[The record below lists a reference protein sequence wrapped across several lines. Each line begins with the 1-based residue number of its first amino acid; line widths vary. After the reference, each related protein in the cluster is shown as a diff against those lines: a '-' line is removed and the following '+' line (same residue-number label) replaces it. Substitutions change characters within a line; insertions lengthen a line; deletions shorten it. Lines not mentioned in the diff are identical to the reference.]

1 MANFILE
8 VKNLKKYYGTVK
20 AVDGVSFKVK
30 QGSIFTLLGPNG
42 AGKTTTIEIIE
53 GLRIPDDGK
62 IIFMGEE
69 INRVGSK
76 QKEYIGVSLQETNLI
91 PYLTVRETLDMFKS
105 IFQRSL
111 DISEILK
118 MISLEDKANT
128 YVKDLS
134 GGQRQRLVIGLAMVN
149 DPLILFL
156 DEPTT
161 GLDPQARR
169 NTWDMLLELK
179 RKGKTIILTTHYM
192 EEAEFLSD
200 WVCIMDH
207 GKIIKEGDPQS
218 LIRDLEKESLIE
230 VEVEVNSLMLE
241 RLTSAN
247 LDPVYN
253 SKHKRLILKTDDILS
268 ATELLLRL
276 SKENSLQIKDVVIRQ
291 PNLEDVFLSLTG
303 RSLREEV

>member
-1 MANFILE
+1 MADFILE
-8 VKNLKKYYGTVK
+8 VENLKKYYGPVK
-20 AVDGVSFKVK
+20 AVDGVSFKIK

-53 GLRIPDDGK
+53 GLRIPDEGRV
-62 IIFMGEE
+62 IFMGKE
-69 INRVGSK
+69 ISRIGNRE
-76 QKEYIGVSLQETNLI
+76 KEYIGVSLQETNLI

-105 IFQRSL
+105 IFPKSL
-111 DISEILK
+111 DIDEVLK

-128 YVKDLS
+128 YIKNLS
-134 GGQRQRLVIGLAMVN
+134 GGQRQRLVIGLAMIN

-169 NTWDMLLELK
+169 NTWDILLELK
-179 RKGKTIILTTHYM
+179 KRGKTIVLTTHYM

-200 WVCIMDH
+200 WVCIMDY
-207 GKIIKEGDPQS
+207 GKIIKEGDPKS
-218 LIRDLEKESLIE
+218 LIKSLAKESLIE
-230 VEVEVNSLMLE
+230 AEVDANSSILE
-241 RLTSAN
+241 RLRSTD
-247 LDPVYN
+247 LDFVYD
-253 SKHKRLILKTDDILS
+253 SKHKRLILKTEDILS
-268 ATELLLRL
+268 TVDLLLRL

-303 RSLREEV
+303 RSLREE

>member
-1 MANFILE
+1 MADFILE
-8 VKNLKKYYGTVK
+8 VENLKKYYGTVK

-53 GLRIPDDGK
+53 GLRVPDDGR

-69 INRVGSK
+69 IKRVENK

-91 PYLTVRETLDMFKS
+91 PYLTVRETLDMFKTL
-105 IFQRSL
+105 FPRSL
-111 DISEILK
+111 DIDDVLK

-128 YVKDLS
+128 YIKNLS
-134 GGQRQRLVIGLAMVN
+134 GGQKQRLVIGLAMIN

-169 NTWDMLLELK
+169 NTWDILLELK
-179 RKGKTIILTTHYM
+179 RSGKTIILTTHYM

-207 GKIIKEGDPQS
+207 GKIIREGDPQS
-218 LIRDLEKESLIE
+218 LIRALEKESLIE
-230 VEVEVNSLMLE
+230 VELEANSIMLE
-241 RLTSAN
+241 KLSSAG
-247 LDPVYN
+247 LDPVYDK
-253 SKHKRLILKTDDILS
+253 KHKRLLLKTNDILTT
-268 ATELLLRL
+268 TELLLRL

-303 RSLREEV
+303 RSLREE

>member
-1 MANFILE
+1 MSDFILE
-8 VKNLKKYYGTVK
+8 VEDLRKYYGQVK

-53 GLRIPDDGK
+53 GLRTPDSGRIKFLGK
-62 IIFMGEE
+62 YVSKIGREE
-69 INRVGSK
+69 K
-76 QKEYIGVSLQETNLI
+76 AYIGVSLQETNLI

-105 IFQRSL
+105 IFERSL
-111 DISEILK
+111 DVDEVLR

-128 YVKDLS
+128 YIKNLS
-134 GGQRQRLVIGLAMVN
+134 GGQKQRLVIGLAMIN

-169 NTWDMLLELK
+169 NTWDILLDLK
-179 RKGKTIILTTHYM
+179 KKGKTIILTTHYM

-200 WVCIMDH
+200 WVCIMDF
-207 GKIIKEGDPQS
+207 GKIIKEGDPHS
-218 LIRDLEKESLIE
+218 LIRDLGKESLIE
-230 VEVEVNSLMLE
+230 VELDANSIMLDE
-241 RLTSAN
+241 LNNSG
-247 LDPVYN
+247 LEPVYDK
-253 SKHKRLILKTDDILS
+253 KHKKLLLKTNDILS
-268 ATELLLRL
+268 TTDLLLKL
-276 SKENSLQIKDVVIRQ
+276 SKKNSLQIRDVVIRQ

-303 RSLREEV
+303 RTLREE

>member
-8 VKNLKKYYGTVK
+8 VENLKKYYGPVK

-53 GLRIPDDGK
+53 GLRIPDEGK

-69 INRVGSK
+69 INRVGNK

-91 PYLTVRETLDMFKS
+91 PYLTVKETLDMFKT
-105 IFQRSL
+105 IFPRSL
-111 DISEILK
+111 DITEVLR

-128 YVKDLS
+128 YVRDLS
-134 GGQRQRLVIGLAMVN
+134 GGQKQRLVIGLAMIN

-169 NTWDMLLELK
+169 NTWDILLELK

-207 GKIIKEGDPQS
+207 GKIIKEGDPKS

-230 VEVEVNSLMLE
+230 VEVEANSLMLE
-241 RLTSAN
+241 KLT
-247 LDPVYN
+247 LLEPVYD

-268 ATELLLRL
+268 TTELLLRL
-276 SKENSLQIKDVVIRQ
+276 SKENSLQIKDVIIRQ

-303 RSLREEV
+303 RSLREEL

>member
-1 MANFILE
+1 MRDFILE
-8 VKNLKKYYGTVK
+8 VEDLKKYYGEVK

-53 GLRIPDDGK
+53 GLRIPDSGK
-62 IIFMGEE
+62 ITFLDETVSKIGK
-69 INRVGSK
+69 K
-76 QKEYIGVSLQETNLI
+76 QKAYIGVSLQETNLI
-91 PYLTVRETLDMFKS
+91 PYLTVKETLDMFKS
-105 IFQRSL
+105 IFDRSL
-111 DISEILK
+111 SVDDVLKILF
-118 MISLEDKANT
+118 LEDKANT
-128 YVKDLS
+128 YIKNLS
-134 GGQRQRLVIGLAMVN
+134 GGQKQRLVIGLAMIN

-169 NTWDMLLELK
+169 NTWDILLNLK
-179 RKGKTIILTTHYM
+179 AKGKTIILTTHYM

-207 GKIIKEGDPQS
+207 GKIIKEGTPQT

-230 VEVEVNSLMLE
+230 VELDANSVMLE
-241 RLTSAN
+241 ELNSSG
-247 LDPVYN
+247 LDPVYDK
-253 SKHKRLILKTDDILS
+253 KHKKLLLKTNDIL
-268 ATELLLRL
+268 ATTDLLLRL
-276 SKENSLQIKDVVIRQ
+276 SKKNFLQIRDVVIRQ

-303 RSLREEV
+303 RTLREE

>member
-1 MANFILE
+1 MADFILE
-8 VKNLKKYYGTVK
+8 VENIKKYYGPVK

-53 GLRIPDDGK
+53 GLRIPDDGR

-69 INRVGSK
+69 ITRVGNK

-91 PYLTVRETLDMFKS
+91 PYLTVRETLDMFRT
-105 IFQRSL
+105 IFPRSL
-111 DISEILK
+111 DVDEVLRIV
-118 MISLEDKANT
+118 SLEDKANT
-128 YVKDLS
+128 YIKNLS
-134 GGQRQRLVIGLAMVN
+134 GGQKQRLVIGLAMIN

-169 NTWDMLLELK
+169 NTWDLLLDLK

-200 WVCIMDH
+200 WVCIMDR

-230 VEVEVNSLMLE
+230 VELEADSVMIESLSNAGLE
-241 RLTSAN
+241 
-247 LDPVYN
+247 PVYDK
-253 SKHKRLILKTDDILS
+253 KHKRLLLKTNDIL
-268 ATELLLRL
+268 ATIELLLRF
-276 SKENSLQIKDVVIRQ
+276 SKESSLQIKDVLIRQ

-303 RSLREEV
+303 RSLREE